1 MRNGGDEVAGLVEE
15 KKEGILGGLSW
26 RVFRFLGK
34 THLGVREE
42 DGNFVLLKV
51 GGSDLMLRVVALS
64 TAIFKPR
71 VVLLLTSTN

>member
-1 MRNGGDEVAGLVEE
+1 MRNGGDEVAGLVER
-15 KKEGILGGLSW
+15 EGGGNFGGLSL

-51 GGSDLMLRVVALS
+51 GAV
-64 TAIFKPR
+64 I
-71 VVLLLTSTN
+71 